1 MTQQPKRVERPV
13 FKHDYIRVG
22 HLRFEQDNERRGG
35 LKVRDTA
42 IPSPSSASGL
52 LLAGLD
58 ANDAIR
64 LAAWLNRWFR
74 DYDEAVKA
82 GENRAAKANRDRR
95 AAKAAAKTEE
105 N

>member
-22 HLRFEQDNERRGG
+22 NFRVEQDPTRRGR
-35 LKVRDTA
+35 LNAYDVQFPAADT
-42 IPSPSSASGL
+42 SFEF
-52 LLAGLD
+52 D

-64 LAAWLNRWFR
+64 LAAWLNRWFK
-74 DYDEAVKA
+74 DHDEAVKA